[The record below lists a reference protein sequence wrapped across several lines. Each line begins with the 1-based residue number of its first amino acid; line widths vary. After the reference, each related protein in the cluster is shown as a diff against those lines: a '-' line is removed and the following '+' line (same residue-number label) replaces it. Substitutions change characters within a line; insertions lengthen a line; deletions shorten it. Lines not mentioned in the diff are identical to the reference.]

1 MQMTGWQVFD
11 EACASPMTWP
21 GFCRPC
27 ITPGLLASVGGV
39 FGRLVH
45 YANVNSGKA
54 APPPSLYVT
63 LCERRS
69 SLKICL
75 TMTVELAPAVV
86 TAVLVAPAL
95 NSSICPHTLT
105 PHTPHFRRA
114 VEPHVAASASTGPEG
129 AVEGGVKRS
138 ENGVVEDRTPF
149 PRQT

>member
-1 MQMTGWQVFD
+1 MCLSD
-11 EACASPMTWP
+11 D
-21 GFCRPC
+21 
-27 ITPGLLASVGGV
+27 LAGV
-39 FGRLVH
+39 LQAMHHSGSLGKRWGSGRLVH

-63 LCERRS
+63 LRERRS

-95 NSSICPHTLT
+95 NSSICAHTLT

-129 AVEGGVKRS
+129 AVEGGR
-138 ENGVVEDRTPF
+138 EE
-149 PRQT
+149 

>member
-54 APPPSLYVT
+54 TPPPSLYVT
-63 LCERRS
+63 LRERRS
-69 SLKICL
+69 SLKRCL
-75 TMTVELAPAVV
+75 TMTVELAPAVL

-95 NSSICPHTLT
+95 KSSICAHTSH
-105 PHTPHFRRA
+105 HTTHSPFQAGSGATCGCERLHRAGGRRR
-114 VEPHVAASASTGPEG
+114 G
-129 AVEGGVKRS
+129 RS
-138 ENGVVEDRTPF
+138 EAE
-149 PRQT
+149 